1 MTDLIDLAGKKLL
14 VFGAGSGIGLATV
27 KGAVAAGARVAA
39 TVFDA
44 EQKTEIDNALAEW
57 SAVVD
62 VRDGAVADAVDM
74 AAQTLGGLDAVILC
88 AGIFEYR
95 RIADTSPDDWQR
107 VIDTNLGAAYRVGRA
122 SVSLFERQRRGSL
135 VLVSSQVGIVGH
147 PRAAAYAA
155 SKAGING
162 LVKALALELAPFGA
176 RVNAVA
182 PGPIATPMTAVARSD
197 ADRHQWL
204 IDQIPLGRFGEAD
217 EVARVLLFLASDA
230 ASYITG
236 QILPVDGGVTTK

>member
-1 MTDLIDLAGKKLL
+1 MTGLIDLETKKLL
-14 VFGAGSGIGLATV
+14 VVGAGSGIGLATARD
-27 KGAVAAGARVAA
+27 GIAAGARIAA
-39 TVFDA
+39 TVFDE
-44 EQKTEIDNALAEW
+44 EQQNEIVKEGADW
-57 SAVVD
+57 SAKVD
-62 VRDGAVADAVDM
+62 VRDEAIGDAVET
-74 AAQTLGGLDAVILC
+74 ASNALGGLDAVILC

-95 RIADTSPDDWQR
+95 RIAETGPEDWTR
-107 VIDTNLGAAYRVGRA
+107 IIDTNLGAAYRVGRA
-122 SVSLFERQRRGSL
+122 TTSLFERQRRGSL
-135 VLVSSQVGIVGH
+135 VFVSSQVGIIGH

-182 PGPIATPMTAVARSD
+182 PGPIATPMTSVARSD
-197 ADRHQWL
+197 AVRNQWL
-204 IDQIPLGRFGEAD
+204 VDQIPLGRFGEAD

-236 QILPVDGGVTTK
+236 QILPVDGGVTSK

>member
-1 MTDLIDLAGKKLL
+1 MTGLIDLKDKKLL
-14 VFGAGSGIGLATV
+14 IVGAGSGIGLATAE
-27 KGAVAAGARVAA
+27 GAVAAGARVAA

-44 EQKTEIDNALAEW
+44 DQKIETDKACVEW
-57 SAVVD
+57 SAIVD
-62 VRDGAVADAVDM
+62 VRDEAVADTVEN
-74 AAQTLGGLDAVILC
+74 AAHKLGGLDAVILC

-95 RIADTSPDDWQR
+95 RIAETEPADWQR
-107 VIDTNLGAAYRVGRA
+107 IIDTNLGAAYRVGRA
-122 SVSLFERQRRGSL
+122 TVSLFERQRRGSL
-135 VLVSSQVGIVGH
+135 VFVSSQVGIVGH

-162 LVKALALELAPFGA
+162 LVRALALELAPFGA

-204 IDQIPLGRFGEAD
+204 VDQIPLGRFGEAD